1 MCMICIEKIIKNQ
14 KEEANKEAAARAA
27 GLFSLLSY
35 RLKRWLS
42 VRSKLGG

>member
-1 MCMICIEKIIKNQ
+1 MICIEKIIKNQ

-35 RLKRWLS
+35 RLKRWWAGS
-42 VRSKLGG
+42 HF